1 MVNGAPRRG
10 TLAGHLGMAIYA
22 GFLVEAGAGVRWLLA
37 SALIEQAT
45 VAVRRAAPR
54 TMAPECEVARRLLA
68 T

>member
-1 MVNGAPRRG
+1 
-10 TLAGHLGMAIYA
+10 MAIYA